1 MEEAQL
7 PWVEKYRPSGLQDLL
22 SHKDIINTIEKFISS
37 GQLPHLL
44 FHGPPGTGKTST
56 IHAISKCIYKDRK
69 YQMVLEL
76 NASDDRGI
84 NVVRDAIKSFSE
96 SASTTLN
103 HSGGTNSN
111 IEDIEMSDVSTRNL
125 DCNKSLCEN
134 IKLIILDEADMMTS
148 TAQMA
153 LRRIMERYSEH
164 VRFCIICNYVNK
176 ITPALQSRCTRFRF
190 SPLPIED
197 IRNRISEIAL
207 LERIFITREG
217 QESLIKSSRGDMRKV
232 LNVLQSCSMSNYG
245 NIEKHKDS
253 GELNGA
259 SIEGL
264 ITYINEEMIHRILG
278 IPTKSELD
286 YIFGI
291 LSRESFSSGF
301 SALQNS
307 QNENGY
313 STQDFVNG
321 LYSKSMEANW
331 PDEVVPLLMRRLAD
345 IEYRLSRGASESIQ
359 LAAIVSCFHEVRMEM
374 EKLV

>member
-1 MEEAQL
+1 MEESQL

-22 SHKDIINTIEKFISS
+22 SHKDIISTIEKFIGS

-56 IHAISKCIYKDRK
+56 IHAISKYIYKDRK

-103 HSGGTNSN
+103 NINGTNSDDLDSEMIDSK
-111 IEDIEMSDVSTRNL
+111 IEHLN
-125 DCNKSLCEN
+125 CNKDLCEN

-190 SPLPIED
+190 SPLPVQD
-197 IRNRISEIAL
+197 IKNRLLEIAL
-207 LERIFITREG
+207 SERIFITREG
-217 QESLIKSSRGDMRKV
+217 QESLIRSSRGDMRKV

-245 NIEKHKDS
+245 NIQKHIDS
-253 GELNGA
+253 GELMGVET
-259 SIEGL
+259 EGL

-278 IPTKSELD
+278 MPTKSEVDQL
-286 YIFGI
+286 FGV

-301 SALQNS
+301 CALKNS
-307 QNENGY
+307 QNDSGY
-313 STQDFVNG
+313 STQDFVDC
-321 LYSKSMEANW
+321 LYYKSLEANW
-331 PDEVVPLLMRRLAD
+331 PEEVVPLLLKRLAD
-345 IEYRLSRGASESIQ
+345 IEYRLSRGASEDIQ

-374 EKLV
+374 EKLM

>member
-1 MEEAQL
+1 MEESQL

-22 SHKDIINTIEKFISS
+22 SHKDIISTIEKFISS

-56 IHAISKCIYKDRK
+56 IHAISKYIYKDRK

-103 HSGGTNSN
+103 HVSGASSSNS
-111 IEDIEMSDVSTRNL
+111 DIEMIDSNAGTFN
-125 DCNKSLCEN
+125 CNKNLCEN

-190 SPLPIED
+190 SPLPIQD
-197 IRNRISEIAL
+197 IRNRLSEIAL
-207 LERIFITREG
+207 SERIFITQEG

-232 LNVLQSCSMSNYG
+232 LNVLQSCNMSNYG
-245 NIEKHKDS
+245 NIKKHKDS
-253 GELNGA
+253 EELKGI
-259 SIEGL
+259 STEGF

-278 IPTKSELD
+278 IPTKSEMDNL
-286 YIFGI
+286 FGI
-291 LSRESFSSGF
+291 LSRESFSNGCY
-301 SALQNS
+301 ALKNS
-307 QNENGY
+307 QNDYGY
-313 STQDFVNG
+313 STQDFVDG
-321 LYSKSMEANW
+321 LYNKSLEVNW
-331 PDEVVPLLMRRLAD
+331 PDEVVPLLLKRLAD
-345 IEYRLSRGASESIQ
+345 IEYRLSRGASEDIQ

>member
-7 PWVEKYRPSGLQDLL
+7 PWVEKYRPSGLQELL
-22 SHKDIINTIEKFISS
+22 SHRDIINTIEKFISS

-103 HSGGTNSN
+103 NSSVKNSN
-111 IEDIEMSDVSTRNL
+111 AEDIEMFDASTRNL

-207 LERIFITREG
+207 SERIFITREG
-217 QESLIKSSRGDMRKV
+217 QELIIKSSRGDMRKV

-245 NIEKHKDS
+245 NIQKHKDS

-264 ITYINEEMIHRILG
+264 ITYINEEMIYRILG
-278 IPTKSELD
+278 IPKRSELD
-286 YIFGI
+286 NIFGI

-301 SALQNS
+301 NALQNS

-331 PDEVVPLLMRRLAD
+331 PDEVVPLLMKRLAD

>member
-1 MEEAQL
+1 MEESQL

-22 SHKDIINTIEKFISS
+22 SHKDIISTIEKFIDS

-103 HSGGTNSN
+103 HVSETNSN
-111 IEDIEMSDVSTRNL
+111 SLDVEMSDSSNTNL
-125 DCNKSLCEN
+125 NCNKNLCEN

-148 TAQMA
+148 AAQMA

-190 SPLPIED
+190 SPLPTED
-197 IRNRISEIAL
+197 IRSRLSEIAL
-207 LERIFITREG
+207 SERIFITKG
-217 QESLIKSSRGDMRKV
+217 AQESLIKSSRGDMRKV
-232 LNVLQSCSMSNYG
+232 LNTLQSCSMSNYG
-245 NIEKHKDS
+245 NIQKHKNS
-253 GELNGA
+253 VELQETFCEN
-259 SIEGL
+259 L

-278 IPTKSELD
+278 IPTKSEID
-286 YIFGI
+286 HIFGL
-291 LSRESFSSGF
+291 LSRENFSNGYN
-301 SALQNS
+301 ALHNA

-313 STQDFVNG
+313 STQDFVDG
-321 LYSKSMEANW
+321 LYNKSMEANW